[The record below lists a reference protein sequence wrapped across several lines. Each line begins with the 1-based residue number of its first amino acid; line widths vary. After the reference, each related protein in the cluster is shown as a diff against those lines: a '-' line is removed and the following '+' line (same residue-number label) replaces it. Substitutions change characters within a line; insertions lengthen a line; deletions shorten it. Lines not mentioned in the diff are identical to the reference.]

1 LLLLLLLLLLPPLL
15 AVTGGLWFVS
25 SACFV
30 HAVKTVVKIA
40 IIAIARMERL
50 ITLSFSFSEKMNSL
64 FQVSA
69 ENSEERRK

>member
-1 LLLLLLLLLLPPLL
+1 MINERNNREGQDENTSRTENVPS
-15 AVTGGLWFVS
+15 G
-25 SACFV
+25 
-30 HAVKTVVKIA
+30 KTVVKIA